1 MKNYIYKDLNLSLLR
16 HPGTSDV
23 VSRYDIEAVKTSVKN
38 ILNTN
43 KGEKLFKPDFG
54 ANLKGLLF
62 ELINPS
68 TKLLIKRRIIEEI
81 QRWEPRVIVDNV
93 TVSKSNELGGVIVT
107 LLFSLKKQPEVQST
121 VTVNLER
128 IR

>member
-1 MKNYIYKDLNLSLLR
+1 MSNFIYKDLNLSLIR

-23 VSRYDIEAVKTSVKN
+23 VSKYDIEAIKTAVRN

-43 KGEKLFKPDFG
+43 KGEKLFKPEFG
-54 ANLKGLLF
+54 ADLKGLLF
-62 ELINPS
+62 ELITPS
-68 TKLLIKRRIIEEI
+68 SRLLIKRRIIEEV

-93 TVSKSNELGGVIVT
+93 SIEKSNELGGVIIT
-107 LLFSLKKQPEVQST
+107 LVFSLRKDPKVQST
-121 VTVNLER
+121 VSVNLER